1 MTQPIPREFSRFHVG
16 ASHVVAH
23 ASCVPWVQEVLP
35 NETLYAWAG
44 RHPDRRDLPGRVPA
58 YSVPLPNPAE
68 IPDANLALPQI
79 ASPVEAAPAPHL
91 PERRVVVRHSRHGGL
106 LGPLRGDLFF
116 PPTRAP
122 YELLVSHLLANA
134 GIRTPPVVAIAVYRA
149 GAFLRRSDVVTM
161 ELPGRD
167 LGSALLDEP
176 DEDIRRT
183 WVAAVAGLVQS
194 LASVGA
200 WHPDLNVRN
209 VLLVERDP
217 GSVDAFVLDVDRI
230 RFVPPGDPNVR
241 DANLDRLERS
251 VRKWRGRYG
260 VGFHDDEL
268 RALRSLAASPTL
280 A

>member
-1 MTQPIPREFSRFHVG
+1 MTQATPRDYSRFHIG
-16 ASHVVAH
+16 TAHVVAH
-23 ASCVPWVQEVLP
+23 SSCVPWAQEVLP
-35 NETLYAWAG
+35 AETLYAWAG
-44 RHPDRRDLPGRVPA
+44 RHPERRELPGRAPA
-58 YSVPLPNPAE
+58 YSVPLPLPAE
-68 IPDANLALPQI
+68 IPDANLALPELGRGQD
-79 ASPVEAAPAPHL
+79 PLVVPQL

-122 YELLVSHLLANA
+122 YELLVSHLLASA
-134 GIRTPPVVAIAVYRA
+134 GIRTPPVVAIAVYKA

-167 LGSALLDEP
+167 LGAALLDEP
-176 DEDIRRT
+176 DEDVRRT
-183 WVAAVAGLVQS
+183 WVAAVASLVQS

-209 VLLVERDP
+209 VLLVEREM

-230 RFVPPGDPNVR
+230 RFVPPGDPHVR

-251 VRKWRGRYG
+251 VRKWRVQHG
-260 VGFHDDEL
+260 VGFQDDEL
-268 RALRSLAASPTL
+268 RALRALAAAAVP

>member
-1 MTQPIPREFSRFHVG
+1 MRQAVPREFSRFHVG
-16 ASHVVAH
+16 PAHVVAH
-23 ASCVPWVQEVLP
+23 SSCVPWVQEVLP
-35 NETLYAWAG
+35 SETLYAWAEQ
-44 RHPDRRDLPGRVPA
+44 HPERRELPGRAPA
-58 YSVPLPNPAE
+58 YSVPLPAHAE
-68 IPDANLALPQI
+68 FPDTNLALPELRSS
-79 ASPVEAAPAPHL
+79 ADPVPAPRL

-122 YELLVSHLLANA
+122 YELLVSHLLGSA

-149 GAFLRRSDVVTM
+149 GALLRRSDVVTM

-176 DEDIRRT
+176 DADVRRS

-209 VLLVERDP
+209 VLLVQRDP

-230 RFVPPGDPNVR
+230 RFVPPGDPHVR

-268 RALRSLAASPTL
+268 RALRSLAAAP
-280 A
+280 APA

>member
-1 MTQPIPREFSRFHVG
+1 MKQPIPREFSRFHVG
-16 ASHVVAH
+16 TSHVVAH
-23 ASCVPWVQEVLP
+23 ASCVPWAHEVLP

-44 RHPDRRDLPGRVPA
+44 RHPERRELPGRAPT
-58 YSVPLPNPAE
+58 YSVPLPTPAE
-68 IPDANLALPQI
+68 SPDANLALP
-79 ASPVEAAPAPHL
+79 ALGHSAEPAPAPQL

-106 LGPLRGDLFF
+106 LGPIRGDLFF

-122 YELLVSHLLANA
+122 YELLVSHLLAGA

-149 GAFLRRSDVVTM
+149 GAVLRRSDVVTM

-176 DEDIRRT
+176 DEDVRRA
-183 WVAAVAGLVQS
+183 WLAAVAGLVQS
-194 LASVGA
+194 LAGVGA

-230 RFVPPGDPNVR
+230 RFVPPGDPHVR
-241 DANLDRLERS
+241 EANLDRLERS
-251 VRKWRGRYG
+251 VRKWRVRYG
-260 VGFHDDEL
+260 VGFHDEEL
-268 RALRSLAASPTL
+268 RALRSLAAAP
-280 A
+280 APA